1 MSYRADGLR
10 YRLWDAEA
18 DLRMVWD
25 SQGTSGYQDLLE
37 ESEP

>member
-10 YRLWDAEA
+10 YRLADAEK

-25 SQGTSGYQDLLE
+25 SQGTSGYQDVLE
-37 ESEP
+37 ENQP